1 MTDRRSRPEPTTSL
15 ACSEAREADRRRV
28 ALEAAAW
35 LSAIVENSSDAILS
49 KTMDGIITTWNAG
62 AQALFGYPAVEV
74 IGKPITILIPS
85 DRLHEEEVIISR
97 LRAGETVEQFETVRR
112 RKDGSQVHV
121 ALSVSPVKDE
131 DGHMLG
137 ASKIARD
144 ITAAKQATARQ
155 ELVIEEMNHRIKN
168 LFALTISLVALSERA
183 TDSAA
188 ELAADLSMRL
198 QALSRAHGLILPD
211 YQDDSGARTGT
222 TLPMLLGEI
231 LAPYLDDVGSRIDMA
246 GDAVAVGPH
255 ALPTLALLFHELA
268 TNATKYGSLACPSGH
283 LRIDIVSRGSLAEV
297 SWCES
302 GAPARDG
309 RPSGAGF
316 GTRLERASVAS
327 LHGAL
332 ERTWHDDGL
341 DILLTLPLEN
351 IAR

>member
-1 MTDRRSRPEPTTSL
+1 MTDRLSRPEPKSSL
-15 ACSEAREADRRRV
+15 TRSKAREADSRRV

-49 KTMDGIITTWNAG
+49 KTLDGIITTWNAG
-62 AQALFGYPAVEV
+62 AQALFGYPAEEV

-85 DRLHEEEVIISR
+85 DRLHEEEAIINR

-121 ALSVSPVKDE
+121 ALSVSPVRDE
-131 DGHMLG
+131 DGNILG

-183 TDSAA
+183 TTSAS

-198 QALSRAHGLILPD
+198 QALSRAHGLILTD

-231 LAPYLDDVGSRIDMA
+231 LAPYLDEVGSRIDIA

-268 TNATKYGSLACPSGH
+268 TNATKYGGLARPGGH

-297 SWCES
+297 SWLET

-309 RPSGAGF
+309 RSSGAGF
-316 GTRLERASVAS
+316 GTRLEGASIAS
-327 LHGAL
+327 LRGAL
-332 ERTWHDDGL
+332 QRTWHDDGL
-341 DILLTLPLEN
+341 HILLTLPLEN